1 MGPLE
6 LLRPLCQPACVFD
19 EPGHEPIQQDGEPHA
34 APPPTHHCQRSAPF
48 AQAACRQVAASV
60 ASVAWLNLRHTS
72 AEGRKCTTG
81 SRPKPTSKYST
92 HDKSQLIR
100 ATSNC
105 QLTRS
110 PAGRRAKWENWLHC
124 KYCRIDRAGSANRD
138 SHRQPRAHPVQ
149 SPVRQMQ

>member
-60 ASVAWLNLRHTS
+60 ASVAWLNLR
-72 AEGRKCTTG
+72 TT
-81 SRPKPTSKYST
+81 RRQKVANA
-92 HDKSQLIR
+92 QR
-100 ATSNC
+100 AADPN
-105 QLTRS
+105 
-110 PAGRRAKWENWLHC
+110 P
-124 KYCRIDRAGSANRD
+124 
-138 SHRQPRAHPVQ
+138 HRNT
-149 SPVRQMQ
+149 VRMTNHN